1 VAAVQKA
8 EPKAVTA
15 APTGGA
21 TDTILVVDDEV
32 LIRNIARIILEAEG
46 YFILAADDGEEALE
60 MSRKFPGTIHGVLSD
75 VKMPKVDGLELA
87 ATILL
92 ERPGIKVLLMS
103 GYVDAPTENV
113 PFLQK
118 PFGPEVLKQRIRQL
132 L

>member
-1 VAAVQKA
+1 MHGPEHLRPQNPDQTV
-8 EPKAVTA
+8 
-15 APTGGA
+15 
-21 TDTILVVDDEV
+21 ILVVDDEV

-103 GYVDAPTENV
+103 GYVDAPAENV

-118 PFGPEVLKQRIRQL
+118 PFGPEVLKQRIREL